1 MAVGGQA
8 MSGANLGAGPCQ
20 QCGGPITG
28 KGRRDRKYCSASC
41 RTVAW
46 SERAGRNSGKA
57 SSRVAATQ
65 LDDGLVDRLAD
76 ALVLRFAQGDTVPAA
91 RRPAP
96 QPVAATPVINAESE
110 VIKELQAEM
119 ARLRSDLER
128 SRTSSSSTSGSKPAS
143 AVLHLPEAVKFSP
156 PSYQPATGQPRT
168 GKQLTDGQADGGSA
182 AATAAQLEQL
192 KAAHRKQLAAKEEDH
207 DRLTREFSALFLSHN
222 KIETALE
229 NATTEKQSLTKRIRD
244 LERQCEAAKAE
255 AEALRKELQPLR
267 QVLSEEDPLL
277 FVMRSKVN
285 LQHLIAIGREALG
298 SNKHGRRLPDE
309 KPATR
314 ETAAVYA
321 AYAARQEYF
330 ASCAGS
336 RKDKATWVVQG
347 RRLDPV
353 SEQKLRKS
361 EDANL
366 KKLEQELSLTTRL
379 REGR

>member
-1 MAVGGQA
+1 

-46 SERAGRNSGKA
+46 SERAGRDSGKA
-57 SSRVAATQ
+57 SSRAAATQ
-65 LDDGLVDRLAD
+65 LDDRLVDRLAD
-76 ALVLRFAQGDTVPAA
+76 ALALRFTQGDTVPAA
-91 RRPAP
+91 RRPDP
-96 QPVAATPVINAESE
+96 QPVAATPVISSESE
-110 VIKELQAEM
+110 AIKQLQAEM
-119 ARLRSDLER
+119 AKLRTDLEL
-128 SRTSSSSTSGSKPAS
+128 SRASPSTTPGSKHAT
-143 AVLHLPEAVKFSP
+143 AALRLLEEGKLSP
-156 PSYQPATGQPRT
+156 PSHQPAAGQPRAV
-168 GKQLTDGQADGGSA
+168 KLLTDGQAGGGTAAASA
-182 AATAAQLEQL
+182 AQFEQL
-192 KAAHRKQLAAKEEDH
+192 KAAHRQELAAKDEDH
-207 DRLTREFSALFLSHN
+207 EQLTRDFSALFLAHN
-222 KIETALE
+222 KLETALE

-330 ASCAGS
+330 ASYAGS